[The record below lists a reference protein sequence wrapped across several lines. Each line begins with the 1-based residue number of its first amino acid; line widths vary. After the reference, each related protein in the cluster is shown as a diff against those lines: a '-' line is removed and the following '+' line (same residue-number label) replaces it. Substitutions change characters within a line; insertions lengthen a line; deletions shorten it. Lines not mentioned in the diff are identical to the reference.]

1 MKSVGVR
8 SEGWGL
14 DELYMMMN
22 FTDYVYLE
30 SISFDTIG
38 FEVVVVGIERC
49 EFGWKHGKFDQ
60 SVLSQRQFLQE
71 N

>member
-1 MKSVGVR
+1 
-8 SEGWGL
+8 
-14 DELYMMMN
+14 MMIN
-22 FTDYVYLE
+22 FTDDVYLE